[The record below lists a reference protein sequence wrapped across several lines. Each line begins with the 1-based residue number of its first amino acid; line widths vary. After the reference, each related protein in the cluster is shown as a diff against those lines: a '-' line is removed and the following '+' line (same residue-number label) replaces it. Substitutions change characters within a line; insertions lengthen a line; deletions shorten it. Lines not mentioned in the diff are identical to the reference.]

1 MATTSGTINT
11 VSFTRDEIILDAL
24 QDLRVVDRTVTAL
37 TLDPTDVTDCSR
49 KLNML
54 LKRWE
59 VKGFFLWLADT
70 IQIPMITGK
79 FIYTIGP
86 GGDVNTYRPLRAREG
101 SFIRQTCSPTTN
113 IDIQLILLSRLEYEQ
128 YSNKRAQGIP
138 NSFYYDP
145 QMAPGPLT
153 AYDPTLSKGVLDIWT
168 APVDMTRTIFLE
180 VQRPVQD
187 ITDSTQTFDLP
198 LEWYEC
204 LTKGLG
210 AAVADKYEIPEQR
223 LMRLKAEAKEALEY
237 ITDWGAQEQAPTYFQ
252 PDYQFGMYS
261 GGKS

>member
-1 MATTSGTINT
+1 MASTSGTINT

-24 QDLRVVDRTVTAL
+24 QDLRVIDQTVTTG
-37 TLDPTDVTDCSR
+37 TLNANDVSVCAR
-49 KLNML
+49 KLNMM

-59 VKGFFLWLADT
+59 VKGFMLWLADT
-70 IQIPMITGK
+70 ILIPMITSK
-79 FIYTIGP
+79 FVYTIGP

-113 IDIQLILLSRLEYEQ
+113 IDIQLILLSRLEYMQ
-128 YSNKRAQGIP
+128 YSNKFAVGIP

-153 AYDPTLSKGVLDIWT
+153 AYDPTLSKGVLRIWT
-168 APVDMTRTIFLE
+168 APSDMTRTIYLE

-198 LEWYEC
+198 LEWYDA
-204 LTKGLG
+204 LATGL
-210 AAVADKYEIPEQR
+210 AAEVADKYEIPEQR
-223 LMRLKAEAKEALEY
+223 IMRLKAEAKEALEY
-237 ITDWGAQEQAPTYFQ
+237 ITDWGAQEQAPMYFT

-261 GGKS
+261 GGRS